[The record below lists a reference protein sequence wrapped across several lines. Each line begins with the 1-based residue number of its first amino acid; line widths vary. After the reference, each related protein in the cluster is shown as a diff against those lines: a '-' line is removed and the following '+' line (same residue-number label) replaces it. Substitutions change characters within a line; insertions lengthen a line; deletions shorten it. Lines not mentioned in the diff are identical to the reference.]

1 MKREKIKKEQMLEE
15 FKAIKRVLQKKA
27 PEELKANANVIVIV
41 NGCEVEILENISEIL
56 IAIINIIQVA
66 NKKMIEKGIAKE
78 ETKKLLKVAFE
89 IGMKA

>member
-41 NGCEVEILENISEIL
+41 NGCEVEIPENISEIL
-56 IAIINIIQVA
+56 IATIKIIQSLRKNII
-66 NKKMIEKGIAKE
+66 
-78 ETKKLLKVAFE
+78 E
-89 IGMKA
+89 IGIDEEQTNKILEFVFKKGMEE